1 MAKQD
6 PLSRAELEVARVLW
20 KLKQAS
26 VRQVF
31 EALAERRDTDF
42 WTVQTLLRRLEK
54 KEYVKSKLDGRV
66 RIYQPRAKPQTVV
79 NRLTEDFLDRVFDG
93 EAMPLVQH
101 LIQNKGL
108 SESEIAALRKLLDEK
123 EG

>member
-6 PLSRAELEVARVLW
+6 PLSRAELEVARELW

-54 KEYVKSKLDGRV
+54 KEYVKSKLEGRV
-66 RIYQPRAKPQTVV
+66 RIYQPRSKPQTVV

-101 LIQNKGL
+101 LIQNNGL

-123 EG
+123 GS

>member
-6 PLSRAELEVARVLW
+6 PLSRAELEVARELW

-26 VRQVF
+26 VREVF
-31 EALAERRDTDF
+31 ESLAERRETDF

-54 KEYVKSKLDGRV
+54 KEYVKSRLEGRV

-123 EG
+123 EN

>member
-6 PLSRAELEVARVLW
+6 PLSRAELEVARALW

-31 EALAERRDTDF
+31 EALAQRRDTDF

-54 KEYVKSKLDGRV
+54 KEYVKSRLEGRV